1 MKTTVQIE
9 TGRPEALQ
17 TIADVDKA
25 AAITVACKAV
35 AGIAPKASIEMVD
48 YNGRLGVRGP
58 FRQYAELRFNLLA
71 DDAGMTTDAIVE
83 GMQRVD
89 DATLAAAIANQLGQL
104 AGEDYQGYIATK
116 YIGAGKKQDGRVA
129 NIRLQLAKILA

>member
-1 MKTTVQIE
+1 MKTTAEIE

-25 AAITVACKAV
+25 AAITAACKAV
-35 AGIAPKASIEMVD
+35 AGIALKASIEMVD

-58 FRQYAELRFNLLA
+58 FRQYAELRFNLFA
-71 DDAGMTTDAIVE
+71 DDGDEVVDTIVE

-89 DATLAAAIANQLGQL
+89 DATLANAIAKQLGQL
-104 AGEDYQGYIATK
+104 TGEDYQGYIATK
-116 YIGAGKKQDGRVA
+116 YVGAGKKQDGRVA
-129 NIRLQLAKILA
+129 NIRLQLAKV